1 MNDYHPLNKG
11 QCWCVSV
18 WLSVLYRNPNGWMD
32 QDEIWNRGGP
42 RGGGGFHPILP
53 TTQVQVLKGGPGCL
67 WSLSH
72 AFWQNFIKQKLQ
84 GAPDLVGVSHLF
96 GPNSGSGRT
105 WAPCSVA
112 MVSHYEREYIKSK
125 LHDMFLIAIWLGLT
139 PYSLTS
145 RVQGG
150 PVGYLSLSGAFWQ
163 KLYKTK
169 VAGQPQLSGGRS
181 PFWTTN
187 LDLAIPTQ
195 LSHQTKPYNFNN
207 IFKTSFQSSWATT
220 GNPS

>member
-1 MNDYHPLNKG
+1 MPLEPQPWVLAKTLLNKS
-11 QCWCVSV
+11 CRAPLI
-18 WLSVLYRNPNGWMD
+18 WLR
-32 QDEIWNRGGP
+32 
-42 RGGGGFHPILP
+42 
-53 TTQVQVLKGGPGCL
+53 
-67 WSLSH
+67 
-72 AFWQNFIKQKLQ
+72 
-84 GAPDLVGVSHLF
+84 VGHLF
-96 GPNSGSGRT
+96 WPQIPGSRRT
-105 WAPCSVA
+105 WAPYSSVA
-112 MVSHYEREYIKSK
+112 IVSHYEREYIKSK

-150 PVGYLSLSGAFWQ
+150 PVGYLSLSGVFWQ

>member
-1 MNDYHPLNKG
+1 MPLEPQPWVLAKTLLNKS
-11 QCWCVSV
+11 CRAP
-18 WLSVLYRNPNGWMD
+18 L
-32 QDEIWNRGGP
+32 IWVR
-42 RGGGGFHPILP
+42 
-53 TTQVQVLKGGPGCL
+53 
-67 WSLSH
+67 
-72 AFWQNFIKQKLQ
+72 
-84 GAPDLVGVSHLF
+84 VGHLF
-96 GPNSGSGRT
+96 WPQIPGSRRT
-105 WAPCSVA
+105 WAPYSSVA
-112 MVSHYEREYIKSK
+112 IVSHYEREYIKSK

-139 PYSLTS
+139 LYSLTS